1 MSVTEYASKRAHVRW
16 GLLAAAMPISPRL
29 RPYAE
34 ILSLRDALEFPRA
47 RVGMG
52 PAVGPGRMR

>member
-1 MSVTEYASKRAHVRW
+1 MSVTDHAGKRAHVPRA
-16 GLLAAAMPISPRL
+16 LITAAEPVSTRL

-34 ILSLRDALEFPRA
+34 ILSLRDASEPPRA

-52 PAVGPGRMR
+52 PAVGPGRTR